1 MSPTD
6 VQASILG
13 SDEFYYQKGRNP
25 ETFVRE
31 TLQAVTWAEPTREEV
46 QRWTQRLAALRGD
59 NFTLAREIL
68 LANNQTSSA
77 PVNQV
82 GDIATRLTA
91 AARLAVDTIDFEI
104 GGTPQGRQA
113 NLQAQSLL
121 SAATQLQRTVTSVSF
136 RPDDGLLSLN
146 SADRAYQ
153 ALQTTLSNPPGTAP
167 SAAGIVRRIGTML
180 ADARMAIRPT
190 PLPTYPTT
198 PSGGYNP
205 QQLLDQ
211 VTAAR
216 RATESLIQTLTSQAY
231 QNYSYSVIL
240 RDLDT
245 LASRLTGLDQSIR
258 SGTSRERI
266 SWEVQS
272 LADISERVK
281 TQLLAGRPPYS
292 VRLYWQSVESSLAQ
306 MRETLGNVAGGSI
319 VLRPT
324 PLHDN
329 LLPLLDQAASQL
341 DVFLAGINS
350 LVFSIADVPSVQRD
364 ARSLKNRVLTMRQQ
378 AMAGEPASVLK
389 QTLSSMVDDYRYAY
403 DRWNRIVTSYR
414 LVNPARLSPVGETLN
429 RVEQMI
435 NDALA
440 SGDLT
445 PTGPTRI
452 SQHLSMLSSEVQDAR
467 ATLGLFAGYREQQA
481 IDLYLEQI
489 AGYVQSISDS
499 LSRATTVD
507 ARRLAVAMQ
516 GVIGRMQ
523 VEIDGLNQRTATA
536 GTREQRDYAADL
548 RTRAYRIGRLVDDI
562 EAELY

>member
-1 MSPTD
+1 
-6 VQASILG
+6 
-13 SDEFYYQKGRNP
+13 
-25 ETFVRE
+25 
-31 TLQAVTWAEPTREEV
+31 
-46 QRWTQRLAALRGD
+46 
-59 NFTLAREIL
+59 
-68 LANNQTSSA
+68 
-77 PVNQV
+77 
-82 GDIATRLTA
+82 
-91 AARLAVDTIDFEI
+91 
-104 GGTPQGRQA
+104 
-113 NLQAQSLL
+113 
-121 SAATQLQRTVTSVSF
+121 
-136 RPDDGLLSLN
+136 
-146 SADRAYQ
+146 
-153 ALQTTLSNPPGTAP
+153 
-167 SAAGIVRRIGTML
+167 
-180 ADARMAIRPT
+180 
-190 PLPTYPTT
+190 
-198 PSGGYNP
+198 
-205 QQLLDQ
+205 
-211 VTAAR
+211 
-216 RATESLIQTLTSQAY
+216 
-231 QNYSYSVIL
+231 
-240 RDLDT
+240 
-245 LASRLTGLDQSIR
+245 
-258 SGTSRERI
+258 
-266 SWEVQS
+266 
-272 LADISERVK
+272 
-281 TQLLAGRPPYS
+281 
-292 VRLYWQSVESSLAQ
+292 
-306 MRETLGNVAGGSI
+306 MRETVGNVGGGSI

-445 PTGPTRI
+445 STGPTRI
-452 SQHLSMLSSEVQDAR
+452 SQNLSLLSSEVQDAR
-467 ATLGLFAGYREQQA
+467 ATLGLYAGYREQQA
-481 IDLYLEQI
+481 LDLYLEQL

-523 VEIDGLNQRTATA
+523 VEIDSLNQRTATA